1 MILIGICDDEKM
13 HRINVRQLCERY
25 FTEFPQERSYME
37 FASGEEVLAYQGE
50 RIHLLFLDIEM
61 GDASGIDVLNS
72 LRESNRIWRIAFAS
86 SHGEQRLDTIDMK
99 TLTFLDKPL
108 SYEGVK
114 KCLDIT
120 VKENTQNI
128 SVTFTLMDGKRDVEL
143 SEIKETLGVIAL
155 GDSAK
160 AFSKKIDR
168 RMVHDM
174 SWFSSYLVDG
184 QDVLMMELLGQIRVY
199 GEDRVGKTNNT
210 TGFVLKWIYETLYDV
225 TQAEFDDDLREKISG
240 LELIGEKI
248 GARITHDFEDAYLR

>member
-13 HRINVRQLCERY
+13 HRLNVRQLCERY
-25 FTEFPQERSYME
+25 FTEFPQERSYLE

-61 GDASGIDVLNS
+61 GGASGLDVLNS

-99 TLTFLDKPL
+99 TLAFLDKPL

-120 VKENTQNI
+120 VKENAQNI

-143 SEIKETLGVIAL
+143 SEIVYIRAEKHYVSVCARQCDFMGY
-155 GDSAK
+155 DSLK
-160 AFSKKIDR
+160 QFEEQLQGTTMIRIHK
-168 RMVHDM
+168 
-174 SWFSSYLVDG
+174 SYLVNM
-184 QDVLMMELLGQIRVY
+184 QYIKKFLAEEVLMA
-199 GEDRVGKTNNT
+199 DGKRLPIGRKYKSAVKETYYN
-210 TGFVLKWIYETLYDV
+210 FVRSV
-225 TQAEFDDDLREKISG
+225 T
-240 LELIGEKI
+240 IG
-248 GARITHDFEDAYLR
+248 RNDAK